1 MRTPAARFLP
11 LLLLG
16 LFATPGT
23 LAAAGDADYHLTGI
37 IGSDSGAA
45 FAVIETAD
53 GQQQLVREGS
63 SIGPGYVKSISSGH
77 RTVVLALPTGEIS
90 LRLTGSATHEE
101 IRREFSID
109 DYDDQVEQIE
119 LEPTALPKLL
129 ALARNPKKFDET
141 QLTLKLNQ
149 LLGLREQAQIAA
161 YDRQAV
167 GSASDLLDKL
177 ATQIAG
183 MTEDANFLGTIA
195 VSDQDGQRRVY
206 ISVKQAA
213 DQQP

>member
-1 MRTPAARFLP
+1 M
-11 LLLLG
+11 
-16 LFATPGT
+16 
-23 LAAAGDADYHLTGI
+23 
-37 IGSDSGAA
+37 
-45 FAVIETAD
+45 
-53 GQQQLVREGS
+53 
-63 SIGPGYVKSISSGH
+63 
-77 RTVVLALPTGEIS
+77 
-90 LRLTGSATHEE
+90 TGSATHEE

-206 ISVKQAA
+206 IGKTGRRPATITSWHARPDALPGIAILVWNA
-213 DQQP
+213 